1 MVLIC
6 KEPHISHTFPEQ
18 NLNSEK
24 PTFLVVA
31 CLMTLG
37 YINESDYRNE

>member
-1 MVLIC
+1 MVLVY
-6 KEPHISHTFPEQ
+6 KEPHISHAFPEQ

-24 PTFLVVA
+24 PNFLVVA

-37 YINESDYRNE
+37 YINESDY